1 MRFTAVAL
9 MFAVLI
15 AGCETGPGK
24 PAGKP
29 TTNYTGP
36 VQLTMTA
43 VAARGDNPD
52 DPPPQLNAMV
62 HLDIYLLDMP
72 ADSVSQNTEFWKRV
86 DEEAVGTAN
95 ADRLKSN
102 GIRCGVAPRS
112 EGLFFSQF
120 FDREPHTARRQMVD
134 DVHTDTIELQME
146 KKFEDED
153 LFFLNASNQIEG
165 KSYTHGSNRLALT
178 FGPTP
183 RDPGAVRLTLCPEVH
198 SEKTQLHFSPLNQE
212 YQSPVQD
219 IDRLYDIGLTA
230 DVPGDSFLII
240 APSSDASRR
249 TSLGGC
255 FLINPDKTEKQEQVI
270 LIVPT
275 FMRLDGT
282 PMLVR
287 EPVVKMTQKENNQR
301 NP

>member
-1 MRFTAVAL
+1 MKRLAGVSILALLMSGCEIGPGKSTTRPTTENTGPMQLTLTAVA
-9 MFAVLI
+9 
-15 AGCETGPGK
+15 GK
-24 PAGKP
+24 
-29 TTNYTGP
+29 
-36 VQLTMTA
+36 
-43 VAARGDNPD
+43 GDNPD

-72 ADSVSQNTEFWKRV
+72 AGSVSENAEFWKRV

-120 FDREPHTARRQMVD
+120 FDHQPHTARRQMVD
-134 DVHTDTIELQME
+134 DIHTDTIELEME
-146 KKFEDED
+146 KKFDEQD
-153 LFFLNASNQIEG
+153 LFFINASNRIEG
-165 KSYTHGSNRLALT
+165 KTYTHGVNRLALT

-183 RDPGAVRLTLCPEVH
+183 RDPGAVRLTLCPVIY
-198 SEKTQLHFSPLNQE
+198 SDKTQLRFTPLNQE
-212 YQSPVQD
+212 YESPIKD

-240 APSSDASRR
+240 APSSDAARR

-255 FLINPDKTEKQEQVI
+255 FLIQPNQTEK
-270 LIVPT
+270 T
-275 FMRLDGT
+275 GT
-282 PMLVR
+282 GHPGRTHVFAFGWNTDDCARAGGEDR
-287 EPVVKMTQKENNQR
+287 EKR
-301 NP
+301 